1 MKSTAGRNEGN
12 ICDWEIFEDQI
23 LCDLLKVKST
33 PVLCKET
40 SVPGVSQSLDLCKPS
55 YF

>member
-1 MKSTAGRNEGN
+1 MKSTAGRNGGN
-12 ICDWEIFEDQI
+12 SCDWEIFEDQI

-40 SVPGVSQSLDLCKPS
+40 SVPEVSQSLDLCKLS